1 MEKKKILIVD
11 DEENIRLLY
20 KEELEDEG
28 YNVTVAANT
37 TEAAEKIKEFYPDLI
52 SLDVKMPG
60 KDGIEFLRELRE
72 KDRNIPVI
80 ICTAY
85 SGYKQDFRVWASD
98 AYIVKSADLKEFK
111 ATIKEILGSRS
122 DP

>member
-1 MEKKKILIVD
+1 MKKKKNNNILIVD

-28 YNVTVAANT
+28 YNVTVAANPS
-37 TEAAEKIKEFYPDLI
+37 EAVEKMKESYPDLI

-60 KDGIEFLRELRE
+60 KDGIEFLRELKE
-72 KDRNIPVI
+72 KDPNIPVI

-85 SGYKQDFRVWASD
+85 SGYKQDFRAWASD
-98 AYIVKSADLKEFK
+98 AYIVKSADLNEFK
-111 ATIKEILGSRS
+111 STIKKILGR
-122 DP
+122 